1 MFDLNTKFEYLIIYK
16 YEGTIETWT
25 MSEDRLKINLP
36 QMKKIKIAR
45 YWEFIKN
52 FLAMIY

>member
-36 QMKKIKIAR
+36 QMKKK
-45 YWEFIKN
+45 
-52 FLAMIY
+52 